1 VERAICIRSHQH
13 SDRLQFICFA
23 LVTDKAARTTD
34 LDRFRRS
41 WSRQRELLSYMKA
54 HAKSVIHYTKHN
66 HANGQLTSI
75 NVGSES

>member
-1 VERAICIRSHQH
+1 
-13 SDRLQFICFA
+13 
-23 LVTDKAARTTD
+23 VTDKAARTTD

-66 HANGQLTSI
+66 HANGQLTSV